1 MKKINLIA
9 RIGLFALILSLGT
22 FSALMVGETK
32 GLALADLSG
41 MPVRAMAA
49 ATHGDVMYAALS
61 GGQRVAGIYRSEDN
75 GGTWQR
81 VGSGPNAEINTLAV
95 HPNQQTV
102 IYAGTAGGPAS
113 ATDSLWRSYDGG
125 QTWHKS
131 ILGLPAS
138 PEGLLP
144 AVNALVVDPRQPG
157 VLYVG
162 TDGHGVYRFDGDLN
176 RYGYELM
183 GGISL
188 YRSHVDGLVVG
199 PDSRVYALT
208 NAGLFV
214 TTGEGAWQ
222 ELPTPELMTSLA
234 VASDDPERLY
244 AGGVSIG
251 LFRSTD
257 GGQTWE
263 QATRGIE
270 MVPGAALRVTAL
282 AINEDRPRHVVAST
296 AYGLGSRL
304 APDAIYESKDGGFS
318 WTRRA
323 NTSDIVTHLTL
334 NQGDILAATESG
346 IAYHLEPGAPS
357 SAAASSRQ
365 QSGALTSLFQKQVPF
380 QRLLSNPNGLQVLI
394 LALTVI
400 LAGLALVGRVEWVL
414 NRKAQTAQS

>member
-1 MKKINLIA
+1 MKKINVIA
-9 RIGLFALILSLGT
+9 RVGLFALILSLGT
-22 FSALMVGETK
+22 FSALIVGETK

-41 MPVRAMAA
+41 MPMRAMAA

-95 HPNQQTV
+95 HPNQQT
-102 IYAGTAGGPAS
+102 ILYAGTAGGPA
-113 ATDSLWRSYDGG
+113 ATTDSLWRSYDGG

-131 ILGLPAS
+131 MLGLPAS
-138 PEGLLP
+138 PEGMLP
-144 AVNALVVDPRQPG
+144 AVTALVVDPRQPG

-162 TDGHGVYRFDGDLN
+162 TDGHGVYRFDADLN

-188 YRSHVDGLVVG
+188 YRAHVNGLVVG
-199 PDSRVYALT
+199 PDGRVYALT
-208 NAGLFV
+208 NEGLFV
-214 TTGEGAWQ
+214 TAGEGVWQ
-222 ELPTPELMTSLA
+222 ELPTPEMMTSLA

-263 QATRGIE
+263 QASRGIE
-270 MVPGAALRVTAL
+270 MVSGTALRVTAL
-282 AINEDRPRHVVAST
+282 TIDDEKPRHIVAST

-304 APDAIYESKDGGFS
+304 APDAIYESTDGGYS

-323 NTSDIVTHLTL
+323 DTSEIVKQLTL
-334 NQGDILAATESG
+334 NQSGIFVATESG
-346 IAYHLEPGAPS
+346 ITYHLEPGAPS
-357 SAAASSRQ
+357 SAAASSSQ
-365 QSGALTSLFQKQVPF
+365 QYGALTSLFQKQEPF
-380 QRLLSNPNGLQVLI
+380 QRLLSKPNGLQVLI
-394 LALTVI
+394 LALTVVS
-400 LAGLALVGRVEWVL
+400 AGLALVGRVEWVL